1 MHAFLE
7 TPGKNLSNVKHSL
20 YAILSAH
27 IRKTPLALG
36 AAKCKDCARTCTH
49 PFSSSSSPWHS
60 PREEMFCALSTR
72 APQSLPLLALQLI
85 LELEQSRSRCLL
97 QLITQHHE
105 AKRRSLVFLAILF
118 HHLPSSPGVLQAKA
132 RAPLQQASLPT
143 AAIQSPSAGSIPTSC
158 TQADFRPCGVFG
170 STYKTSRIG

>member
-7 TPGKNLSNVKHSL
+7 TSGKTLSNLDSL
-20 YAILSAH
+20 YAIRSTHMRKILWLRVMLSAKIVH
-27 IRKTPLALG
+27 VR
-36 AAKCKDCARTCTH
+36 TH

-143 AAIQSPSAGSIPTSC
+143 AAI
-158 TQADFRPCGVFG
+158 
-170 STYKTSRIG
+170 

>member
-27 IRKTPLALG
+27 IRKMPLASG
-36 AAKCKDCARTCTH
+36 AAKCKDCAYVHT
-49 PFSSSSSPWHS
+49 PFLSSSSPRRS
-60 PREEMFCALSTR
+60 PREEMSCALHTR

-143 AAIQSPSAGSIPTSC
+143 AAIQSLSAGAILTSC
-158 TQADFRPCGVFG
+158 TQADCHPCGVFG
-170 STYKTSRIG
+170 STCKTSQIG